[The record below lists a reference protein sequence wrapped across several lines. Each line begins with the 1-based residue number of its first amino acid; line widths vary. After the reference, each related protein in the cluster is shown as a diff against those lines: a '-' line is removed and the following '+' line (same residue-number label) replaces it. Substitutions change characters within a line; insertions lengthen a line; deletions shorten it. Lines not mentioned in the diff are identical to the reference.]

1 MKAYIGILAIL
12 LVLGLLVIPGVS
24 AADDN
29 TNTDPNLDNNQANVT
44 VDPYSEPATTTNTTK
59 KTIPMQKTGVPIA
72 GVATATLS
80 ILAGM
85 GLARR
90 K

>member
-29 TNTDPNLDNNQANVT
+29 SNTDPNLDNNQANVT
-44 VDPYSEPATTTNTTK
+44 VDPYAEPATTTNTTK